1 MQNNQATVPL
11 FGGHPSTNSNY
22 RILSAV
28 TDNDA
33 SGNNSRLAHI
43 MSAPAG
49 DNQYSHSNINVQT
62 TEQNNRIEK
71 E

>member
-1 MQNNQATVPL
+1 MQNNQTAVPL
-11 FGGHPSTNSNY
+11 FRGHPSSNSNY

-28 TDNDA
+28 TNDEA

-62 TEQNNRIEK
+62 EQNNRIEK